1 MGSVQSLFREPD
13 YSRYV
18 IHYDDNNEL
27 ITDISQEIIDK
38 QVSYLEYMKS
48 IKGTPMYKAEKQKQ
62 KEKYDAIQKKWLEKS
77 NATLRSIRPRW

>member
-13 YSRYV
+13 YLNYV

-27 ITDISQEIIDK
+27 ITDISKETTNK

-48 IKGTPMYKAEKQKQ
+48 IKGTPMYKVEKKKQKQ
-62 KEKYDAIQKKWLEKS
+62 KYEAIQKKWLEKS
-77 NATLRSIRPRW
+77 NETLFYIRPRW